1 MYFDQTQD
9 LDLEGEDIDS
19 YFVNSQRVSQQQLL
33 LLEEENTR

>member
-1 MYFDQTQD
+1 MYFDQTQE